1 MTCSGQCSTPT
12 SRCSSRTS
20 FARPGVRRPIPSS
33 ASSRCSKATGS
44 ASSTPAVSTGCPI
57 GRLALEIDPE
67 NTPAHEL
74 IARNFAAWRG
84 HVEACLRAAGVPE
97 PGETAALVLAVMEG
111 AVMQSR
117 AERNL
122 APFDACIRRL
132 RAHFD
137 QLILARP
144 PRRARSPKRTS

>member
-1 MTCSGQCSTPT
+1 MLDTYVELLEPYVIRPAWGQTADPIE
-12 SRCSSRTS
+12 RI
-20 FARPGVRRPIPSS
+20 FALLEGYRQRLVD
-33 ASSRCSKATGS
+33 TGS
-44 ASSTPAVSTGCPI
+44 HTGCPI

-137 QLILARP
+137 QLTSARP